1 MERSPAKRLPPRAM
15 RIRHQVIPAL
25 RGTDRRLPGV
35 SFFPRPPMEAGLV
48 SESLRLASFTL
59 DLFTRTATDPAEAV
73 GLEGKLAPLV

>member
-1 MERSPAKRLPPRAM
+1 
-15 RIRHQVIPAL
+15 
-25 RGTDRRLPGV
+25 
-35 SFFPRPPMEAGLV
+35 MEAGLV